1 VGSRCALYGCSA
13 RLTAMDERTIKRLL
27 VIVGV
32 SLIVIVL
39 FKTMMTKT
47 IINLNRVAAEK
58 NQSTTVTTGA
68 GQAADSGTTITL
80 ETPAASPVGES
91 TAREI
96 SATSAVIDTR

>member
-1 VGSRCALYGCSA
+1 
-13 RLTAMDERTIKRLL
+13 MDERTIKRLL

-58 NQSTTVTTGA
+58 NQSATVTSGA
-68 GQAADSGTTITL
+68 GQAVVPGTTTTVD
-80 ETPAASPVGES
+80 TPAASSVGES
-91 TAREI
+91 VALET
-96 SATSAVIDTR
+96 SATSAVIDAR